1 MKGQIKKALTI
12 LFAVLF
18 VATMTASAVNAEE
31 ELRCGNEP
39 HLHIHKLPPLPDP
52 DPRIDRINEQRIDS
66 IRVDSVRIDSVNNGV
81 QTKKVQGIA

>member
-31 ELRCGNEP
+31 APRCGNEP
-39 HLHIHKLPPLPDP
+39 HLHLHKLPPGPDP
-52 DPRIDRINEQRIDS
+52 DPRIDLINEQRIDS
-66 IRVDSVRIDSVNNGV
+66 VRIDSVRNGE
-81 QTKKVQGIA
+81 QTKKVQGVSSM